1 MDETLKTV
9 LTGSNITL
17 FKEHLLKRAPAGYS
31 EDNPFIDFIKLKSF
45 VLDRSLTTKELSA
58 KNALDNI
65 VASYKS
71 MLPFK
76 EFLQE
81 AIDTE

>member
-1 MDETLKTV
+1 
-9 LTGSNITL
+9 
-17 FKEHLLKRAPAGYS
+17 
-31 EDNPFIDFIKLKSF
+31 
-45 VLDRSLTTKELSA
+45 VLDRSLTIKELSA